1 MALTRPRFGQL
12 NTSVVAEADPITVL
26 HQGATNANVDV
37 GFLFNRANGLVANVA
52 LYWSESGNSIVA
64 AFTSNSGTS
73 DSNIAA
79 SGYANITIGSLLTV
93 NGAAI
98 AINGNTGT
106 YGQVITSTGSG
117 LIWADQLGIVSTMR
131 ASGNINAV
139 GNVIAGNVTANTTVF
154 AGNVVASSGFTM
166 GSQVFYAQG
175 TNGFSVNENFD
186 PSNNS
191 GQTAYHFASGATRA
205 NIAFTLARTG
215 QFTDGF
221 GVYGTSADNTFV
233 TFGEQ
238 SNTSFEWRKGIGI
251 QPLNLSGG
259 TQLMKL
265 SSAGNLVI
273 PTATASAS
281 TTTGALVVQGG
292 VGISGNLN
300 IGGQSNFAGNVFAGN
315 VLATGFFYANGT
327 PFVSSSY
334 GNVQMLANLA
344 SASATTIGNIYT
356 TNGIYWANGAPY
368 STSTINPAVYFGKV
382 TATTAPTLIDTLP
395 VTGNNLVR
403 WTTTSYDSV
412 YNQYRS
418 STIDSVNNGTTVN
431 YNEYSFIVSNVGTT
445 VATFTSNIT
454 SGNINLWATGNT
466 ASVAV
471 TFQRVVLGSGTTSGY
486 LTAGPAGPAGATGA
500 TGTIANTASWIVT
513 TNSTASTSTTT
524 GALQV
529 AGGAGI
535 AGNLWT
541 GGDIS
546 ASNITATTYFV
557 GNGSQLTGITM
568 PWNIVSSN
576 ITMSK
581 NNSYFVDTTTGPK
594 MLTLPASNTLGD
606 TIRIND
612 LAGTFA
618 SNNLTVGANGGK
630 IQGVAQDLLV
640 SVNQKSFGLVYSN
653 STYGWKL
660 LEL

>member
-117 LIWADQLGIVSTMR
+117 LIWADQLGIVSTIR

-139 GNVIAGNVTANTTVF
+139 GNVIAGNVTANT
-154 AGNVVASSGFTM
+154 
-166 GSQVFYAQG
+166 
-175 TNGFSVNENFD
+175 
-186 PSNNS
+186 
-191 GQTAYHFASGATRA
+191 
-205 NIAFTLARTG
+205 
-215 QFTDGF
+215 
-221 GVYGTSADNTFV
+221 
-233 TFGEQ
+233 
-238 SNTSFEWRKGIGI
+238 
-251 QPLNLSGG
+251 
-259 TQLMKL
+259 
-265 SSAGNLVI
+265 
-273 PTATASAS
+273 
-281 TTTGALVVQGG
+281 
-292 VGISGNLN
+292 
-300 IGGQSNFAGNVFAGN
+300 NVFAGN

-344 SASATTIGNIYT
+344 STAPTTIGNIYT
-356 TNGIYWANGAPY
+356 TNGIYWANGAAY

-471 TFQRVVLGSGTTSGY
+471 TFERVVLGSGTTSGY

-541 GGDIS
+541 GGNIS

-581 NNSYFVDTTTGPK
+581 NNGYFVDTTTGPK